1 MSKLSKLR
9 NKSKITQKDMAKHIG
24 VAVSTYCMYE
34 NGQRTIPAE
43 KAYKIASFLNT
54 DIEEIFLPFSFTL
67 GETRSV

>member
-1 MSKLSKLR
+1 MSKLSTLR
-9 NKSKITQKDMAKHIG
+9 NKSKITQKDMAEHIG

-67 GETRSV
+67 SETKSV